1 MSNKTS
7 DEQNKGK
14 GFTVSDKRAEVV
26 KGRKHE
32 TGQNG
37 KAENKPEKSQVS
49 KPETKVETKPVV
61 EKSEKPEA
69 KSEAK
74 SDAKQTEKSEVK
86 QAVKTENKP
95 AAKLESAKI
104 NDDNDELDDNDFT
117 EIKLNS
123 PKTPDNSSR
132 VVRTPQKKKMS
143 KKTKKIIRVIAIIAV
158 IIAAI
163 VIYFQYAAYKVFY
176 ESDLFKSTTEETVV
190 ERRDLQSTIS
200 TTGTIQSKD
209 VRTITSALA
218 GVTIDEV
225 NCEVGDMVTEG
236 QTIITFSRDDINE
249 RIAQI
254 EQDIDKNQATQRLT
268 EEYKAKE
275 HAYDYGTAA
284 YDNYTAATSTASA
297 ATTVA
302 RAQED
307 LDQACQD
314 KSKYMDKYNEAVANI
329 DELEKELTTVKGLY
343 STWKTTNLQEPLNQ
357 ELWPNGF
364 PYPSEEKYKAEKGKV
379 DKYLGYFYSDDAW
392 TEYITDLEVK
402 VKEYQTTIDSYDS
415 TIDSYNNRINSAQR
429 NLADAQ
435 TNQDK
440 AVASQNEAIRR
451 STNNL
456 ITSDYTYA
464 RDALTAGDNVTNLE
478 RQLSEQ
484 QDKLDNY
491 QVTAP
496 ITGLV
501 TSVNAQEGNGYQA
514 NTGSLVTI
522 QAVDS
527 YEVTTQIDEYD
538 INRVQVGQEVAI
550 MTDATGDD
558 TLEGVVSFISPVT
571 SSSSSSA
578 STASMMGASTGSS
591 SSTYEVKI
599 DVLSKD
605 ERLKLGMSAKLNII
619 TDSHDNVLAVRY
631 DAIEEKDGGDLVVY
645 VIGQEEVEPKNDA
658 PTTSGG
664 AILVVNVDGTAKV
677 SGTPTPVKEENED
690 KKSDDKPERDKKG
703 KKDEKPSFIKY
714 LFSSKEDLD
723 VLGSVAAKGNA
734 KEVVITKGIEGDYY
748 TEIISP
754 EISEGTV
761 LMVNSKNGAM
771 QNIFMQMM
779 GGDMGDMGPM
789 MY

>member
-49 KPETKVETKPVV
+49 KSETKVETKPVV
-61 EKSEKPEA
+61 ENSEKPEA

-95 AAKLESAKI
+95 AAKPESAKI

-143 KKTKKIIRVIAIIAV
+143 KKTKKIIRVVAIIAV

-314 KSKYMDKYNEAVANI
+314 KSKYMDKYNEAVANK
-329 DELEKELTTVKGLY
+329 DRVKAELE
-343 STWKTTNLQEPLNQ
+343 
-357 ELWPNGF
+357 
-364 PYPSEEKYKAEKGKV
+364 
-379 DKYLGYFYSDDAW
+379 
-392 TEYITDLEVK
+392 EVK
-402 VKEYQTTIDSYDS
+402 KFYQIWSIKNTSPSTATGEFYNEDWLLEDKVPEYYWYLTSKDMWEGKISDLTSKVTDYETTIKTYDS
-415 TIDSYNNRINSAQR
+415 SIDTYNNRINSAQR
-429 NLADAQ
+429 NLADAR

-440 AVASQNEAIRR
+440 AVASQNEAVRR

-456 ITSDYTYA
+456 ITSDYNYA
-464 RDALTAGDNVTNLE
+464 RDALTAGDNVTTLE

-578 STASMMGASTGSS
+578 STASMMGASTSSS

-645 VIGQEEVEPKNDA
+645 VIGQEEVETKNDV
-658 PTTSGG
+658 PTTSDG

-677 SGTPTPVKEENED
+677 SGTPTPVKEETED
-690 KKSDDKPERDKKG
+690 KKSDDKPVKDKNGKKG
-703 KKDEKPSFIKY
+703 KNDEKPSFLKY

-723 VLGSVAAKGNA
+723 VLGSVTAKGNA

>member
-7 DEQNKGK
+7 DEQNKEK

-26 KGRKHE
+26 KGRKHGAE
-32 TGQNG
+32 QSGKAEN

-49 KPETKVETKPVV
+49 KSETKAETKP
-61 EKSEKPEA
+61 
-69 KSEAK
+69 
-74 SDAKQTEKSEVK
+74 
-86 QAVKTENKP
+86 ENKP
-95 AAKLESAKI
+95 ADKPESAKT

-123 PKTPDNSSR
+123 PKTPDDSSR

-143 KKTKKIIRVIAIIAV
+143 KKTKKIIRVVAIIAV

-176 ESDLFKSTTEETVV
+176 ESDLFKTTTEETVV

-225 NCEVGDMVTEG
+225 NCEVGDMVEEG
-236 QTIITFSRDDINE
+236 QTIVTFSRDDINE
-249 RIAQI
+249 KIAQI
-254 EQDIDKNQATQRLT
+254 EQDIDKNQASQRLT
-268 EEYKAKE
+268 EEYRAKE
-275 HAYDYGTAA
+275 HSYDYGTAA
-284 YDNYTAATSTASA
+284 YENYSAATSAASA

-307 LDQACQD
+307 LDQACRD
-314 KSKYMDKYNEAVANI
+314 KSEYVDKYNEAVANKDETQRKLDSAKAVFDLFNVTNTSPDPRKKKGI
-329 DELEKELTTVKGLY
+329 DPLTGLPIY
-343 STWKTTNLQEPLNQ
+343 YDTTFPNTENYDLDSVIDFMGYKYTIAEFSDYIADLTAKVSEYESTIK
-357 ELWPNGF
+357 
-364 PYPSEEKYKAEKGKV
+364 
-379 DKYLGYFYSDDAW
+379 
-392 TEYITDLEVK
+392 
-402 VKEYQTTIDSYDS
+402 SYDS
-415 TIDSYNNRINSAQR
+415 TIDTYNNRINSAQR
-429 NLADAQ
+429 SLADAQ
-435 TNQDK
+435 TNHEK
-440 AVASQNEAIRR
+440 SLASQNETIRKT
-451 STNNL
+451 TNSL
-456 ITSDYTYA
+456 VTSDYNYA
-464 RDALTAGDNVTNLE
+464 KDSLTAGDNVTNLE
-478 RQLSEQ
+478 RQLNEQ
-484 QDKLDNY
+484 MDKLDNY
-491 QVTAP
+491 RVTAP

-571 SSSSSSA
+571 SSSSSASSA
-578 STASMMGASTGSS
+578 ASAMGASTGSA

-619 TDSHDNVLAVRY
+619 TDSHENVLAVRY

-645 VIGQEEVEPKNDA
+645 VIGQEEVEPKNDV
-658 PTTSGG
+658 PTTSDG
-664 AILVVNVDGTAKV
+664 AILVVNVDGSAKV
-677 SGTPTPVKEENED
+677 SGTPTPIKEENED
-690 KKSDDKPERDKKG
+690 KKPEDKLVKDKKD

-723 VLGSVAAKGNA
+723 VLDSVTAKGNA

-779 GGDMGDMGPM
+779 GGDMGSGMGPG

>member
-14 GFTVSDKRAEVV
+14 DFTVSDKRAEVV

-32 TGQNG
+32 AGQNG
-37 KAENKPEKSQVS
+37 KVENKPEKSQVS
-49 KPETKVETKPVV
+49 KPETKAETKPVV
-61 EKSEKPEA
+61 ENSEKPEA

-74 SDAKQTEKSEVK
+74 SDAKQTEKSEAK
-86 QAVKTENKP
+86 EAVKPENKP
-95 AAKLESAKI
+95 ADKPESAKI

-143 KKTKKIIRVIAIIAV
+143 KKTKKIIRVLVIIAV

-163 VIYFQYAAYKVFY
+163 VIYAQYAAYKVLY
-176 ESDLFKSTTEETVV
+176 ESDLFKTTTEETVV

-225 NCEVGDMVTEG
+225 NCEVGDMVEEG

-254 EQDIDKNQATQRLT
+254 EQDIDKNQASQRLT
-268 EEYKAKE
+268 EEYRAKE
-275 HAYDYGTAA
+275 HSYDYGTAA
-284 YDNYTAATSTASA
+284 YENYTAATSTVSA

-307 LDQACQD
+307 LDQACRD
-314 KSKYMDKYNEAVANI
+314 KSELTDKYNEAVANK
-329 DELEKELTTVKGLY
+329 DRVKAELE
-343 STWKTTNLQEPLNQ
+343 
-357 ELWPNGF
+357 
-364 PYPSEEKYKAEKGKV
+364 
-379 DKYLGYFYSDDAW
+379 
-392 TEYITDLEVK
+392 EVK
-402 VKEYQTTIDSYDS
+402 KFYQIWSIKNTSPSTAPGEYYNEDWLFEDKVPEYYWYLTSKDMWDNKINELSAKVSEYEATIKNYDTS
-415 TIDSYNNRINSAQR
+415 LDSYNNKINSAQR
-429 NLADAQ
+429 SLADAQ
-435 TNQDK
+435 TNHEK
-440 AVASQNEAIRR
+440 SLASQNETIRKT
-451 STNNL
+451 TNSL
-456 ITSDYTYA
+456 VTSDYNYA
-464 RDALTAGDNVTNLE
+464 KDSLTAGDNVTNLE
-478 RQLSEQ
+478 RQLNEQ
-484 QDKLDNY
+484 MDKLDNY
-491 QVTAP
+491 RVTAP

-501 TSVNAQEGNGYQA
+501 TAVNAQEGNGYQA

-522 QAVDS
+522 QAIDS

-619 TDSHDNVLAVRY
+619 TDSHENVLAVRY

-645 VIGQEEVEPKNDA
+645 VLGQEEVASKSDA
-658 PTTSGG
+658 PETSDGG
-664 AILVVNVDGTAKV
+664 ILVVNVDGSAKV
-677 SGTPTPVKEENED
+677 SGTPTPAKKENED
-690 KKSDDKPERDKKG
+690 NKPKDKPAKDKN

-723 VLGSVAAKGNA
+723 VLGSVTAKGNA

-761 LMVNSKNGAM
+761 LMVNSQNGAM
-771 QNIFMQMM
+771 QNIFAQMM
-779 GGDMGDMGPM
+779 GGEMGGMGPM